1 MGELSSY
8 DLGHSANNNN
18 NDNDMTLAKNLSDV
32 ERGRGGGVGVDIAS
46 PTNDTATNLIQMPV
60 GRFLFFY

>member
-8 DLGHSANNNN
+8 DLGNSANNNN
-18 NDNDMTLAKNLSDV
+18 DMSLANNLSDI
-32 ERGRGGGVGVDIAS
+32 ERGRAGVDGGGGGGGPIAS

-60 GRFLFFY
+60 GRVF

>member
-8 DLGHSANNNN
+8 DLGHSANNE
-18 NDNDMTLAKNLSDV
+18 MTLAKNLSDV
-32 ERGRGGGVGVDIAS
+32 ERGRGGGGVDIAS

-60 GRFLFFY
+60 GRCLFF